1 MDIQGKMQLESIKQQ
16 IRLLKANNRIKILKH
31 VEGRAA
37 LIHFK
42 YDNEMEGNII
52 LKGTKYKVFV
62 DSGGLKDITVDEV
75 LESDAEVDYNGK
87 NDKEQKN
94 RDDDKRGQEQQGDSG
109 EPESL
114 PNEDTEDKGE
124 HEPKSK

>member
-1 MDIQGKMQLESIKQQ
+1 MDIQEKMQLESIKQQ

-42 YDNEMEGNII
+42 YDDEMEGNII
-52 LKGTKYKVFV
+52 LKGKKYKMFV
-62 DSGGLKDITVDEV
+62 DAGGLRDVTVEEV
-75 LESDAEVDYNGK
+75 LETEAEVDYNGE
-87 NDKEQKN
+87 NDKKQEN
-94 RDDDKRGQEQQGDSG
+94 RNDDTGGKEQQGDSG